1 MNQENLKKD
10 QRKAPYHLL
19 PLDVLEPL
27 VRVYE
32 FGTKKYA
39 PNSWRQFEPT
49 LENKNRMFSA
59 LMRHL
64 AEWQSKTIKG
74 ECAIDEESGLP
85 TIAHVVWNAVTLMHL
100 EQQSVF
106 TEKEECLDGE
116 VSIDEQNETTMIYD
130 GKKYKFVD
138 SNEENAWATCRT
150 CDLKNTSACS
160 ASKLCLSSIYP
171 ENELKHFKLVE
182 E

>member
-1 MNQENLKKD
+1 MNQKDLKKD
-10 QRKAPYHLL
+10 QGKAPYHLL

-106 TEKEECLDGE
+106 TEKEECLNGE
-116 VSIDEQNETTMIYD
+116 VSINEQLTTIFFE
-130 GKKYKFVD
+130 GKNYKLVD
-138 SNEENAWATCRT
+138 SDEKNAISSCKT
-150 CDLKNTSACS
+150 CDLRNTDACGCS
-160 ASKLCLSSIYP
+160 NLCSSSYP
-171 ENELKHFKLVE
+171 ENNLKHFKLVE

>member
-1 MNQENLKKD
+1 MNQKDLKKD
-10 QRKAPYHLL
+10 QGKAPYHLL

-49 LENKNRMFSA
+49 QENKNRMFSA

-106 TEKEECLDGE
+106 TEDEECLNGE
-116 VSIDEQNETTMIYD
+116 VSIDEQNGTIFFQ
-130 GKKYKFVD
+130 GKSYKLVD
-138 SNEENAWATCRT
+138 SNKINSFESCKT
-150 CDLKNTSACS
+150 CDLRYTNACS
-160 ASKLCLSSIYP
+160 VSNLCISSLHP